1 MTYNLSTR
9 TLARICAANFRTGS
23 GLFFLGSTFGVFG
36 VLLLRALT
44 MFGADVVVNRGNA
57 YVS

>member
-1 MTYNLSTR
+1 MR
-9 TLARICAANFRTGS
+9 RILERDLVC
-23 GLFFLGSTFGVFG
+23 FLGSTFGVFG

-44 MFGADVVVNRGNA
+44 MFGADVVVNSGNA